1 MLNIGI
7 VGCGKIADGHVEEIQ
22 KLGVARVVAV
32 CDLEPVLADQL
43 ARRYSIP
50 HSYSDFDRMLSEN
63 RLDVIHIATPP
74 HSHLMLARK
83 SVEAGCHVFLEKPL
97 ALNATDGRRLISLF
111 EASRRKMTMNY
122 WYNFEAPALA
132 LKEFVANGN
141 LGEAVHIESV
151 YGYDLSDGFGRALES
166 DDRHWI
172 HQLPGKLFQNVID
185 HAINKITPFLPDEP
199 VEVIARAYRRGES
212 ENYNANE
219 ILNELR
225 VMIFCG
231 GVSAYLTFSAS
242 ARPVGHSLRVFGTKN
257 TVNVDYTFRTISVEK
272 RQTVPSALGR
282 LLPPFQS
289 SWHSLQ
295 QAAHNAR
302 EFAGSR
308 AHYFAGLNR
317 LLTLFYESILHDS
330 PLPISYAE
338 MLRVA
343 EIMDEIA
350 TQVYPAVHA

>member
-22 KLGVARVVAV
+22 KLEIARVVAV

-50 HSYSDFDRMLSEN
+50 HSYSDFDRMLSDN

-83 SVEAGCHVFLEKPL
+83 CVEAGCHVFLEKPL
-97 ALNATDGRRLISLF
+97 APNAADGRSLISLF
-111 EASRRKMTMNY
+111 EASGRKMTINY
-122 WYNFEAPALA
+122 WYNFEAPALT
-132 LKEFVANGN
+132 LKKFVAKGE
-141 LGEAVHIESV
+141 LGEPVHIESV
-151 YGYDLSDGFGRALES
+151 YGYDLSDGFGRSLES

-185 HAINKITPFLPDEP
+185 HAINKITPFLPEEP
-199 VEVIARAYRRGES
+199 VEIIARAYRRGES
-212 ENYNANE
+212 ESCNTNE

-225 VMIFCG
+225 VMMFCG
-231 GVSAYLTFSAS
+231 SVSAYLTFSAS

-257 TVNVDYTFRTISVEK
+257 TVNADYTFRTMSVEN
-272 RQTVPSALGR
+272 RQTIPSALGR
-282 LLPPFQS
+282 LVPPFQS
-289 SWHSLQ
+289 SWQSLR
-295 QAAHNAR
+295 QATRNAG

-308 AHYFAGLNR
+308 AHYFAGLNC
-317 LLTLFYESILHDS
+317 LLTLFYESILRDS
-330 PLPISYAE
+330 PLPIPYSE
-338 MLRVA
+338 MLRVS

-350 TQVYPAVHA
+350 AQVYPAVHA